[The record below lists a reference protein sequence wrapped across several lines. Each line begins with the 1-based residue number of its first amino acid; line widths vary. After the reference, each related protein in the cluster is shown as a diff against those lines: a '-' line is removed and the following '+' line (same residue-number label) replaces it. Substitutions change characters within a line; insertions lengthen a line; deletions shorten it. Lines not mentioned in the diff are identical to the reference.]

1 MQSKGAYLYYSW
13 EYFPKPENRTKK
25 NQTDSQNPNGSYFVL
40 RTQKLASAE
49 INKTT
54 TYVNGRVSRKGSIR
68 DRKPELLLPLLF
80 LASHLPLLLLAVP
93 TEREISF
100 FFFFDSEQF
109 IDSYCERKISFAV
122 TDVFSVILTV
132 ILNYCRC
139 RWRLLNEQA
148 YYVLV
153 YSLEQRVKCSIY
165 FNFIS

>member
-1 MQSKGAYLYYSW
+1 MKRCLEEKKQDSKVKKKKKSAKLVPWNLLKCVANQNLQSKGAYLYYSW

-100 FFFFDSEQF
+100 FFF
-109 IDSYCERKISFAV
+109 
-122 TDVFSVILTV
+122 LTANN
-132 ILNYCRC
+132 L
-139 RWRLLNEQA
+139 
-148 YYVLV
+148 
-153 YSLEQRVKCSIY
+153 
-165 FNFIS
+165 